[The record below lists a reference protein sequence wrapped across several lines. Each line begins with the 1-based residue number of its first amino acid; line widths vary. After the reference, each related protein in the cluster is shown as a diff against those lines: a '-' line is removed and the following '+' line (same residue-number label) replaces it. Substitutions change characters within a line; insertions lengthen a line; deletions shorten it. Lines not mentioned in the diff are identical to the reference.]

1 MQLEDQEHLQY
12 EQKFMCVK
20 IDMGKNQMMNNS
32 DQTFIL
38 LLAK

>member
-1 MQLEDQEHLQY
+1 MQVEDQEHLQY
-12 EQKFMCVK
+12 EQKFMSVK

-32 DQTFIL
+32 DQTFII